1 MEIIKKKK
9 REDVHPYIPE
19 LKELYRG
26 RRISRRE
33 FMRNAAVL
41 GLSLGAIQAFLASCA
56 PAPEPTSTPVPPT
69 PTAVPPTP
77 TPVPP
82 TATPAPVV
90 KRGGILRS
98 TYGWIPYT
106 EDPAADGVGTGNVGR
121 NIAETLLWVDD
132 DNVPHPLLCERW
144 EASEDAKEW
153 TLYLQQGVKFN
164 NGKDFNADDVVWNF
178 LHWLDPDVGSGMR
191 AKLAMLSST
200 GVEKVDDYTVKL
212 HLDRP
217 FYGIPWLLYDYPGLI
232 APEGGW
238 DDFYYGDAEHA
249 VGTGPFLMKEF
260 IPDERMELVRREG
273 YWQNGLDGKPL
284 PYLDGV
290 RVLTGFDDPAKLAA
304 IVGDEIDMVDTVGE
318 GIVEELEKHPEDI
331 VVGLI
336 DKPWSSPIVVRCDMP
351 PFDDPRV
358 RNALKWCQDRER
370 MRELCMP
377 KGRLAWDHWVH
388 PQHEGWC
395 PDTDKDRPQDIERAK
410 ALLAEAGY
418 PDGFET
424 EIVTASTPA
433 HRPAVATVLKEMAA
447 AAGIKINVNVMPAT
461 PFWDQW
467 MEWPFLV
474 SGWSGR
480 PLATDNIGLGLRC
493 EAAWNEFY
501 YCNEEFDALLV
512 EVEAAV
518 DVEKRRQLL
527 CKVQKMMQEDSG
539 LLLSFW
545 NIDYY
550 AYRKRVRGYVYAAMQ
565 YGPVW
570 LP

>member
-1 MEIIKKKK
+1 LYPAPGKKEAKM
-9 REDVHPYIPE
+9 HPYIPE
-19 LKELYRG
+19 LQELYRQ
-26 RRISRRE
+26 RRITRRE
-33 FMRNAAVL
+33 FIRNAAIL

-56 PAPEPTSTPVPPT
+56 PAPAPEATPVPPT

-82 TATPAPVV
+82 TATPVSEV
-90 KRGGILRS
+90 KRGGILRC
-98 TYGWIPYT
+98 TYGWIPYM

-121 NIAETLLWVDD
+121 NIAENLLWVDD

-191 AKLAMLSST
+191 AKLSMLSST

-249 VGTGPFLMKEF
+249 IGTGPFLMKEF
-260 IPDERMELVRREG
+260 IPDERFELVRRED
-273 YWQNGLDGKPL
+273 YWQKGLDGKPL

-290 RVLTGFDDPAKLAA
+290 RVLTGFDDAAKLAA
-304 IVGDEIDMVDTVGE
+304 IVADELDMVDTVGE
-318 GIVEELEKHPEDI
+318 GIVEELEKRAEI
-331 VVGLI
+331 VLALI
-336 DKPWSSPIVVRCDMP
+336 DRPWSSPISMRCDMP

-370 MRELCMP
+370 TRELCMP
-377 KGRLAWDHWVH
+377 RGRLAWDHWVH
-388 PQHEGWC
+388 PFHEGWC

-424 EIVTASTPA
+424 EIVSPTTPA
-433 HRPAVATVLKEMAA
+433 HRPAYVQVLKEMAA
-447 AAGIKINVNVMPAT
+447 PAGIKINVNVMPDS
-461 PFWDQW
+461 PFWDGW
-467 MEWPFLV
+467 AEWPFSI

-480 PLATDNIGLGLRC
+480 PLATDNTGLGLRC
-493 EAAWNEFY
+493 GEAWNEFY
-501 YCNEEFDALLV
+501 YCNEEFDALLD

-527 CKVQKMMQEDSG
+527 CKVQKMMQEDG
-539 LLLSFW
+539 PLALAFW

-550 AYRKRVRGYVYAAMQ
+550 AYRQRVHGYSYAAMQ

-570 LP
+570 LS